1 MLDFNNNNS
10 TNEFVV
16 NLLIPRYQLL
26 CNFPGNLSF
35 KVGEVYTEDET
46 LGYLVN
52 EGINGWDE
60 SYNFRFSPDEFPNV
74 FKKLEWWECRTE
86 EEMPT
91 YLRYNGTFFT
101 NPNRRGK
108 VIKPYKYILSSY
120 MQVYLTEEDYSGIK
134 GSTSSLTISV
144 FNPASEEE
152 FGKEIAN
159 NVKVDINTVE
169 SDILSIFDKYK
180 N

>member
-1 MLDFNNNNS
+1 M
-10 TNEFVV
+10 VH
-16 NLLIPRYQLL
+16 
-26 CNFPGNLSF
+26 
-35 KVGEVYTEDET
+35 
-46 LGYLVN
+46 
-52 EGINGWDE
+52 
-60 SYNFRFSPDEFPNV
+60 
-74 FKKLEWWECRTE
+74 
-86 EEMPT
+86 
-91 YLRYNGTFFT
+91 FFT

-120 MQVYLTEEDYSGIK
+120 MQVYLTEEDYSGVK

-169 SDILSIFDKYK
+169 NDILSIFDKYK